1 MNLDSPNQKV
11 RLCDFSGLVTI
22 LLNNFQGGP
31 AVLFL
36 YSLMESYLS
45 FFKKKQKKTELDLQN
60 TDYED
65 TYQPMNTYANTNQMS
80 TAILTYFS
88 FYIEIKRE
96 RQREKT
102 LVDDKIERSNRIC
115 NN

>member
-1 MNLDSPNQKV
+1 MRFLRPRHNFVQQ
-11 RLCDFSGLVTI
+11 FSRRASCALLTFTSGELFII
-22 LLNNFQGGP
+22 LQ
-31 AVLFL
+31 
-36 YSLMESYLS
+36 
-45 FFKKKQKKTELDLQN
+45 KKKKKAELDLQN

-80 TAILTYFS
+80 TVILTYFS

-115 NN
+115 DN